1 MTSLSPKSLL
11 VLVTLALATLALA
24 IGSGCDTADTDD
36 GPRVLSGV
44 WEGPITHPNPD
55 FSGTLTLQITQTGNT
70 LSGSATWVYPG
81 ERLSGS
87 LSGGA
92 PDEGLVAYTLD
103 FGSRGTYFHTVDGS
117 GDALSGTWESA
128 RGIEGTVSL
137 RRQ

>member
-1 MTSLSPKSLL
+1 MPSPFSKSFLL
-11 VLVTLALATLALA
+11 LATFVLAL
-24 IGSGCDTADTDD
+24 GSGCDLNGQES

-70 LSGSATWVYPG
+70 LSGSATWAYPG
-81 ERLSGS
+81 RRLSGS

-92 PDEGLVAYTLD
+92 PDEGPIAYTLD
-103 FGSRGTYFHTVDGS
+103 FGSQGVYFHTIDGS
-117 GDALSGTWESA
+117 GDALSGTWESR
-128 RGIEGTVSL
+128 RGINGTVSL

>member
-1 MTSLSPKSLL
+1 MASLSSKSLL
-11 VLVTLALATLALA
+11 VLVTLALAILA
-24 IGSGCDTADTDD
+24 IGSGCDTADTND

-44 WEGPITHPNPD
+44 WEGPLTHPNPD

-92 PDEGLVAYTLD
+92 PDEGPVAYTLD
-103 FGSRGTYFHTVDGS
+103 FGSRGVYFHTVDGS

-128 RGIEGTVSL
+128 RGIDGTVSL

>member
-1 MTSLSPKSLL
+1 MNSLSSKSLL
-11 VLVTLALATLALA
+11 LLVTLILA
-24 IGSGCDTADTDD
+24 IGSGCGIVGEDD
-36 GPRVLSGV
+36 PRVLSGV

-92 PDEGLVAYTLD
+92 PDEGPVAYTLD
-103 FGSRGTYFHTVDGS
+103 FGSRGSYFHTVDGS

>member
-1 MTSLSPKSLL
+1 MTSLSSKSLL
-11 VLVTLALATLALA
+11 VLVTLTLSTLALA
-24 IGSGCDTADTDD
+24 IGSGCDTADTND
-36 GPRVLSGV
+36 GPRALSGV
-44 WEGPITHPNPD
+44 WEGPLTHPNPN
-55 FSGTLTLQITQTGNT
+55 FSGTLTLQITQAGNA

-81 ERLSGS
+81 ERISGS

-92 PDEGLVAYTLD
+92 PDEGPVAYTLD
-103 FGSRGTYFHTVDGS
+103 FGSQGVYFHTVDGS

>member
-1 MTSLSPKSLL
+1 MTSLSSKSLL
-11 VLVTLALATLALA
+11 VLVTLIFAV
-24 IGSGCDTADTDD
+24 GSGCDTAGEDA

-44 WEGPITHPNPD
+44 WEGPITHPNSD
-55 FSGTLTLQITQTGNT
+55 FSGTPTLQISQTSNT
-70 LSGSATWVYPG
+70 LSGNATWVYPG

-92 PDEGLVAYTLD
+92 PDEGPVAYTLD
-103 FGSRGTYFHTVDGS
+103 FGRRGVYFHTVDGG

-128 RGIEGTVSL
+128 RGIKGTVSI